1 MATRKGAGSTASG
14 TSVQRRFA
22 LGGVDV
28 AYRQTLLHC
37 SSMRPIVHQVL
48 DREKTMLAE
57 LRAGLYKLAQDGD
70 VALTHRQVLAGA
82 FTLTLFVP
90 CIATFMMMWKERGAR
105 LAMVIFASVTSV
117 ALVAGACLNQLLLAM
132 GWK

>member
-1 MATRKGAGSTASG
+1 M
-14 TSVQRRFA
+14 SVIGQPAEAAESFLIGFFRRDF
-22 LGGVDV
+22 GG
-28 AYRQTLLHC
+28 
-37 SSMRPIVHQVL
+37 
-48 DREKTMLAE
+48 
-57 LRAGLYKLAQDGD
+57 AGLYKLAQDGD